1 MLRTSLQRLALIMP
15 MLALDLCLA
24 VTKNRTSNVLNSSA
38 YAISNTGAV
47 VLELSL
53 GLLSLALGV
62 LLRAVTLQL
71 LW

>member
-1 MLRTSLQRLALIMP
+1 MLRTSLQRLALIMS
-15 MLALDLCLA
+15 MLALDLCL
-24 VTKNRTSNVLNSSA
+24 
-38 YAISNTGAV
+38 AISNTGAV

>member
-1 MLRTSLQRLALIMP
+1 MLRTSLQRLALIMS

-24 VTKNRTSNVLNSSA
+24 VTKNRASNILESSA
-38 YAISNTGAV
+38 NTISNTGAV